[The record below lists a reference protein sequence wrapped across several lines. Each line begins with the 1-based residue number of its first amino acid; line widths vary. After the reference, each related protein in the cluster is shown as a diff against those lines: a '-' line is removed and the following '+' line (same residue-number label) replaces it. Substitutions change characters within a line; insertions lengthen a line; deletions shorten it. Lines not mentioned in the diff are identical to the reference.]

1 VADFRRLKI
10 WAAAQDLTE
19 AIYRSTATFPSDERF
34 GLTSQMRRAANSIG
48 ANIAEGCGRLGDRE
62 FARFLRIA
70 AGSAAEVESHI
81 VQSQRLKF
89 LKAEDADRLLNS
101 AVTLRRR
108 LYRLH
113 NYLVGRRSTN

>member
-1 VADFRRLKI
+1 
-10 WAAAQDLTE
+10 
-19 AIYRSTATFPSDERF
+19 
-34 GLTSQMRRAANSIG
+34 MRRAANSIG

-70 AGSAAEVESHI
+70 AGSTAEVESHI
-81 VQSQRLKF
+81 FQSLRLKF

>member
-1 VADFRRLKI
+1 MADFRRLKI

-34 GLTSQMRRAANSIG
+34 GLTSQMRRAANSIS

-62 FARFLRIA
+62 LARFLRIA

-89 LKAEDADRLLNS
+89 LKAEDADPLLKS
-101 AVTLRRR
+101 TVTLRRR

-113 NYLVGRRSTN
+113 NYLVERRSTR